1 MKAKFIFLNIICGAL
16 FISCASRKVDL
27 KTTEVKKDSLVE
39 TKINLVETKVK
50 DSVSETNINKTV
62 YFDEIIIKPLDSCK
76 EFIVDGKSYKN
87 VVLSYKKIKTNSL
100 YNNKIKVSENT
111 LKDLKIDNKVKTS
124 SKENIKEKKI
134 DKKAN
139 YFIYLWFI
147 LGIIILY
154 LIWRS
159 KRLFL

>member
-1 MKAKFIFLNIICGAL
+1 MKYIFYIICSAVL
-16 FISCASRKVDL
+16 FSCASRKVDI
-27 KTTEVKKDSLVE
+27 KVQEIKKDSLIE
-39 TKINLVETKVK
+39 TKIDLTENKVK
-50 DSVSETNINKTV
+50 DSTAETNINKIV

-76 EFIVDGKSYKN
+76 EFIVEGKTYKN
-87 VVLSYKKIKTNSL
+87 VVLNYKKTKTNTL

-111 LKDLKIDNKVKTS
+111 LKHVKTDSKIKTS
-124 SKENIKEKKI
+124 SKENIKEKQI

-147 LGIIILY
+147 LGIIIIY
-154 LIWRS
+154 VIWRS

>member
-1 MKAKFIFLNIICGAL
+1 MKAKFIFLNIICGAVL
-16 FISCASRKVDL
+16 FSCASRKVDV

-39 TKINLVETKVK
+39 TKIDLTENKVK
-50 DSVSETNINKTV
+50 DSVVETNINKIV
-62 YFDEIIIKPLDSCK
+62 YFDEIIIKPIDSLK
-76 EFIVDGKSYKN
+76 EFIVEGKTYKN
-87 VVLSYKKIKTNSL
+87 AVLSYKKTKTNTL
-100 YNNKIKVSENT
+100 YNNKLKVSENT
-111 LKDLKIDNKVKTS
+111 LKHVKTDIKVKTS
-124 SKENIKEKKI
+124 SKENIKEKQI

-147 LGIIILY
+147 LGIIIIY

>member
-76 EFIVDGKSYKN
+76 EFIVDGKTYKN
-87 VVLSYKKIKTNSL
+87 VILSYKKIKTNSL

-154 LIWRS
+154 LIWQS

>member
-1 MKAKFIFLNIICGAL
+1 MKYILYIICSAVL
-16 FISCASRKVDL
+16 FSCASRKVDV
-27 KTTEVKKDSLVE
+27 KTTNIKKDSLVE
-39 TKINLVETKVK
+39 TKIDLTENKVK
-50 DSVSETNINKTV
+50 DSTAETNVNTFV
-62 YFDEIIIKPLDSCK
+62 YSDEIIIKPLDSCK
-76 EFIVDGKSYKN
+76 EFIVEGKTYKN
-87 VVLSYKKIKTNSL
+87 VVLSYKKTKTNNL

-111 LKDLKIDNKVKTS
+111 LKHVKTDSKVKTS
-124 SKENIKEKKI
+124 SKENIKEKQI

-147 LGIIILY
+147 LGIIIIY

>member
-1 MKAKFIFLNIICGAL
+1 MKYILYIICSAVL
-16 FISCASRKVDL
+16 FSCASRKVDV
-27 KTTEVKKDSLVE
+27 KTTDIKKDSLVE
-39 TKINLVETKVK
+39 TKIDLTENKVK
-50 DSVSETNINKTV
+50 DSTAETNVNKIV
-62 YFDEIIIKPLDSCK
+62 YSDEIIIKPLYSCK

-87 VVLSYKKIKTNSL
+87 VVLSYKKTKTNTL
-100 YNNKIKVSENT
+100 YNNKVKVSENT

>member
-1 MKAKFIFLNIICGAL
+1 MKYILYIICSAVL
-16 FISCASRKVDL
+16 FSCASRKVDV
-27 KTTEVKKDSLVE
+27 KKIEIKKDSLVE
-39 TKINLVETKVK
+39 TKIDLTEKKVK
-50 DSVSETNINKTV
+50 DSIVETNINKIV
-62 YFDEIIIKPLDSCK
+62 YFDEIIIKPIDSCK
-76 EFIVDGKSYKN
+76 EFIVEGKTYKN
-87 VVLSYKKIKTNSL
+87 VVLSYKKTKTNTL

-111 LKDLKIDNKVKTS
+111 LKRIKTDSKIKTS
-124 SKENIKEKKI
+124 TKENIKEKQI

>member
-1 MKAKFIFLNIICGAL
+1 MKQIFILVSLVLIG
-16 FISCASRKVDL
+16 CASRKVDV
-27 KTTEVKKDSLVE
+27 KKIEVKKDSLVE
-39 TKINLVETKVK
+39 TKIDLTENKVK
-50 DSVSETNINKTV
+50 DSVVETNINKTV
-62 YFDEIIIKPLDSCK
+62 YFDEIIIKPIDSLK
-76 EFIVDGKSYKN
+76 EFIVEGKTYKN
-87 VVLSYKKIKTNSL
+87 VVLSYKKTKTNTL
-100 YNNKIKVSENT
+100 YNNKLKVSENT
-111 LKDLKIDNKVKTS
+111 LKHVKTDSKIKTS
-124 SKENIKEKKI
+124 SKENIKEKQI

>member
-1 MKAKFIFLNIICGAL
+1 MKHIFILVSLFLIG
-16 FISCASRKVDL
+16 CASRKVDI
-27 KTTEVKKDSLVE
+27 KTTDIKKDSLVE
-39 TKINLVETKVK
+39 TKIELTENKVK
-50 DSVSETNINKTV
+50 DSTAETNTKTIINI
-62 YFDEIIIKPLDSCK
+62 DEIIIKPLDSLK
-76 EFIVDGKSYKN
+76 EFIVEGKTYKN
-87 VVLSYKKIKTNSL
+87 VVLSYKKTKSNSL

-111 LKDLKIDNKVKTS
+111 LKHVKTDS
-124 SKENIKEKKI
+124 KIKTSVKENIKEKQI

-139 YFIYLWFI
+139 YFVYLWFI

>member
-1 MKAKFIFLNIICGAL
+1 MKAKFIFLNIICGAVL
-16 FISCASRKVDL
+16 FSCASRKVDV
-27 KTTEVKKDSLVE
+27 KIQEVKKDSLVE
-39 TKINLVETKVK
+39 TKIDLTENKVK
-50 DSVSETNINKTV
+50 DSVVETNINKTV
-62 YFDEIIIKPLDSCK
+62 YFDEIIIKPIDSLK
-76 EFIVDGKSYKN
+76 EFIVEGKTYKN
-87 VVLSYKKIKTNSL
+87 AVLSYKKTKTNTL
-100 YNNKIKVSENT
+100 YNNKLKVSENT
-111 LKDLKIDNKVKTS
+111 LKHVKTDIKVKTS

-147 LGIIILY
+147 LGIIIIY

>member
-1 MKAKFIFLNIICGAL
+1 MKYILYIICGAVL
-16 FISCASRKVDL
+16 FSCASRKVDV
-27 KTTEVKKDSLVE
+27 KIQEVKKDSLVE
-39 TKINLVETKVK
+39 TKIDLTENKVK
-50 DSVSETNINKTV
+50 DSFVETNINKIV
-62 YFDEIIIKPLDSCK
+62 YFDEIIIKPIDSLK
-76 EFIVDGKSYKN
+76 EFIVEGKTYKN
-87 VVLSYKKIKTNSL
+87 VVLSYKKTKTNTL

-111 LKDLKIDNKVKTS
+111 LKHVKTESKIKTS
-124 SKENIKEKKI
+124 SKENIKEKQI

-147 LGIIILY
+147 LGIIIIY

>member
-1 MKAKFIFLNIICGAL
+1 MKHIFILVSLFLIG
-16 FISCASRKVDL
+16 CASRKVDL
-27 KTTEVKKDSLVE
+27 KTTDIKKDSLVE
-39 TKINLVETKVK
+39 TKIDLTENKVK
-50 DSVSETNINKTV
+50 DSIAETNTKTIINI
-62 YFDEIIIKPLDSCK
+62 DEIIIKPLDSLK
-76 EFIVDGKSYKN
+76 EFIVEGKTYKN
-87 VVLSYKKIKTNSL
+87 VVLSYKKTKSNSL
-100 YNNKIKVSENT
+100 SNNKIKLSENT
-111 LKDLKIDNKVKTS
+111 LKHVKTDS
-124 SKENIKEKKI
+124 KIKTSVKENIKEKQI

>member
-1 MKAKFIFLNIICGAL
+1 MKYILYIICGAVL
-16 FISCASRKVDL
+16 FSCASRKVDI
-27 KTTEVKKDSLVE
+27 KTTDIKKDSLIE
-39 TKINLVETKVK
+39 TKIVLTENKVK
-50 DSVSETNINKTV
+50 DSTAETNINKIV
-62 YFDEIIIKPLDSCK
+62 YSDEIIIKPLDSCK
-76 EFIVDGKSYKN
+76 EIIVDGKHYKN
-87 VVLSYKKIKTNSL
+87 VILSYKKTKSNTL

-111 LKDLKIDNKVKTS
+111 LKHVKTDSKVKTS

-154 LIWRS
+154 LLWRN
-159 KRLFL
+159 KRWFL

>member
-1 MKAKFIFLNIICGAL
+1 MKPIYILVSLLL
-16 FISCASRKVDL
+16 FSCASRKVDI
-27 KTTEVKKDSLVE
+27 KVQEVKKDSLVE
-39 TKINLVETKVK
+39 TKIDLTENKVK
-50 DSVSETNINKTV
+50 DSTAETNTRTIINI
-62 YFDEIIIKPLDSCK
+62 DEIIIKPIDSLK
-76 EFIVDGKSYKN
+76 EFIVEGKTYKN
-87 VVLSYKKIKTNSL
+87 VVLSYKKTKTNSL

-111 LKDLKIDNKVKTS
+111 LKHVKTD
-124 SKENIKEKKI
+124 SKIKTSVKESIKEKQI

-147 LGIIILY
+147 LGILILY

>member
-1 MKAKFIFLNIICGAL
+1 MKHIFILVSLFLIG
-16 FISCASRKVDL
+16 CASRKVDI
-27 KTTEVKKDSLVE
+27 KTTDIKKDSLVE
-39 TKINLVETKVK
+39 TKIDLTENKVK
-50 DSVSETNINKTV
+50 DSTAETNTKTIINI
-62 YFDEIIIKPLDSCK
+62 DEIIIKPLDSLK
-76 EFIVDGKSYKN
+76 EFIVEGKTYKN
-87 VVLSYKKIKTNSL
+87 VVLSYKKTKSNSL

-111 LKDLKIDNKVKTS
+111 LKQVKTDS
-124 SKENIKEKKI
+124 KIKTSVKENIKEKQI

-159 KRLFL
+159 KQLFL

>member
-1 MKAKFIFLNIICGAL
+1 MKAKFIFLNIICGAVL
-16 FISCASRKVDL
+16 FSCASRKVDV
-27 KTTEVKKDSLVE
+27 KTIEVKKDSLVE

-87 VVLSYKKIKTNSL
+87 VVLSYKKTKTNTL
-100 YNNKIKVSENT
+100 YNNKVKVSENT

-147 LGIIILY
+147 LGIIIIY

>member
-1 MKAKFIFLNIICGAL
+1 MKPIYILVSLLL
-16 FISCASRKVDL
+16 FSCASRKVDV
-27 KTTEVKKDSLVE
+27 KVKEVKKDSLVE
-39 TKINLVETKVK
+39 TKIDLTENKVK
-50 DSVSETNINKTV
+50 DSIVETNIKTILNV
-62 YFDEIIIKPLDSCK
+62 DEIIIKPLDTCK
-76 EFIVDGKSYKN
+76 EFIVDGKTYKN
-87 VVLSYKKIKTNSL
+87 VVLSYKKTKSNTLS
-100 YNNKIKVSENT
+100 NNKIKVSENT
-111 LKDLKIDNKVKTS
+111 LKHVKTDSKIKTS
-124 SKENIKEKKI
+124 SKENIKEKQI

>member
-1 MKAKFIFLNIICGAL
+1 MKYILYIICSAFL
-16 FISCASRKVDL
+16 FSCASRKVDI
-27 KTTEVKKDSLVE
+27 KKIEIKKDSLVE
-39 TKINLVETKVK
+39 TKIDLTENKVK
-50 DSVSETNINKTV
+50 DSIAETNIKTIIDI
-62 YFDEIIIKPLDSCK
+62 DEIIIKPLDSCK
-76 EFIVDGKSYKN
+76 EFIVEGKTYKN
-87 VVLSYKKIKTNSL
+87 VVLSYKKTKSNTLS
-100 YNNKIKVSENT
+100 NNRIKVSENT
-111 LKDLKIDNKVKTS
+111 LKRIKTDSKIKTS
-124 SKENIKEKKI
+124 TKENIKEKQI

>member
-1 MKAKFIFLNIICGAL
+1 MKYIYYIICSAVL
-16 FISCASRKVDL
+16 FSCASRKVDI
-27 KTTEVKKDSLVE
+27 KVQEIKKDSLIE
-39 TKINLVETKVK
+39 TKIDLTENKVK
-50 DSVSETNINKTV
+50 DSTAETNINKTV
-62 YFDEIIIKPLDSCK
+62 YFDEIIIKPIDSCK
-76 EFIVDGKSYKN
+76 EFIVEGKTYKN
-87 VVLSYKKIKTNSL
+87 VVLSYKKTKTNTL

-111 LKDLKIDNKVKTS
+111 LKHVKTDSKIKTS
-124 SKENIKEKKI
+124 SKENIKEKQI

-154 LIWRS
+154 VIWRS